1 MKKLV
6 IIAGVALM
14 AIASNA
20 ATFSWT
26 LTNVYGPDGAT
37 LVDNSYKAYLFTS
50 AAVATS
56 SWSKDADIAAL
67 TAKGYELTWADAGKY
82 SDSSKTV
89 TTDNINAASQL
100 NIQGGNSYDFY
111 AVIVNSAK
119 DAYYMTPTK
128 ANIAVSGG
136 TDNTLISFASQKTA
150 TMVEGGAWTS
160 TAAPEPTSGLLLL
173 LGVAG
178 LALKRKIA

>member
-14 AIASNA
+14 AIASHA

-56 SWSKDADIAAL
+56 SWTKDADIAAL
-67 TAKGYELTWADAGKY
+67 AAKGYELTWAAAGKY
-82 SDSSKTV
+82 SDSSMTV
-89 TTDNINAASQL
+89 TTDAINAASQL

-111 AVIVNSAK
+111 AVIVNSGK
-119 DAYYMTPTK
+119 DAFFMTTSK
-128 ANIAVSGG
+128 NATVSGG
-136 TDNTLISFASQKTA
+136 TDNTGLTFGSQKNA
-150 TMVEGGAWTS
+150 TMVTGGAWTS